1 MNKKFFIAWI
11 VIFVAWMAGSFLV
24 HGLLLHDDYAQLP
37 NLFRPEAEAQKY
49 FPLMI
54 LAHVIMAG
62 AFVWIYS
69 RGVEARSWLPQG
81 IRFGVAVALLAIV
94 PIYMIYYVVQPMP
107 GLTVV
112 KQIVFDGILVVILGA
127 IVAFIYRQPPSQT

>member
-1 MNKKFFIAWI
+1 MSQKLFIGWG
-11 VIFVAWMAGSFLV
+11 VTFVAWMVGSFVV
-24 HGLLLHDDYAQLP
+24 HGMLLHEDYSKLP

-69 RGVEARSWLPQG
+69 RGVEAKPWFAQG
-81 IRFGVAVALLAIV
+81 IRFGLAVALMTVV
-94 PIYMIYYVVQPMP
+94 PTYTIYYVVQPMP
-107 GLTVV
+107 GFHVV
-112 KQIVFDGILVVILGA
+112 KQIVFDGILVVVLGG
-127 IVAFIYRQPPSQT
+127 IVAFVYRKTERV